1 MEHMVKIPTLR
12 ELLNAGAHFGHTRGR
27 RHPKA
32 KSFIFTTKNNINIIN
47 LELTQSLLKEALE
60 YVKKLGSEGKTIL
73 FVGTKRQTKSL
84 LTERC
89 QKAGVPYVAERW
101 IGGLLTNFEVIR
113 KSVEMY
119 IELEKQRETPEFQ
132 DLNKVMQ
139 AKMER
144 KLLRLRTNFGGI
156 KELTKLPDA
165 LFILDLASE
174 KTAVWEAKKM
184 DIPIIALVDTNADPT
199 LAQYPIP
206 SNDDAGKVL
215 ELMLNL
221 VLEAYEEGKE
231 LAKKIAMS
239 KEEGDEKSV
248 SKKGTKDE

>member
-1 MEHMVKIPTLR
+1 MVEIPTLR

-32 KSFIFTTKNNINIIN
+32 KPFIFTTKNNISIIN
-47 LELTQSLLKEALE
+47 LELTQSFLKKALE

-119 IELEKQRETPEFQ
+119 LELEKQREAPEFQ
-132 DLNKVMQ
+132 NMNKVMQ

-144 KLLRLRTNFGGI
+144 KLLRLRSNFGGI
-156 KELTKLPDA
+156 KELKNLPDA

-174 KTAVWEAKKM
+174 KTAVEEARKVG
-184 DIPIIALVDTNADPT
+184 IPIIALVDTNADPT
-199 LAQYPIP
+199 LADYPIP
-206 SNDDAGKVL
+206 SNDDAAKAL

-221 VLEAYEEGKE
+221 VLKAYEEGKLLAQKAVE
-231 LAKKIAMS
+231 VKDTNNKESLAKKES
-239 KEEGDEKSV
+239 KNGQN
-248 SKKGTKDE
+248 

>member
-1 MEHMVKIPTLR
+1 MVKIPTLR
-12 ELLNAGAHFGHTRGR
+12 ELLNVGAHFGHTRGR

-32 KSFIFTTKNNINIIN
+32 KSFIFTTKNSINIIN

-119 IELEKQRETPEFQ
+119 IELEKQREESEFQ
-132 DLNKVMQ
+132 NLNKVMQ
-139 AKMER
+139 AKMEH

-174 KTAVWEAKKM
+174 KTAVREARKM

-221 VLEAYEEGKE
+221 ILEAYEEGKE
-231 LAKKIAMS
+231 LAEKIAVS
-239 KEEGDEKSV
+239 KEEEDKKSV